1 MALSA
6 DILTRTQS
14 PHITAGEGQ
23 VQVQEVGQMAEELR
37 PCIEGSGCRVSSMG
51 PESAD
56 WVGRGRTSWG
66 LWWSLE

>member
-23 VQVQEVGQMAEELR
+23 VQVQEAVPLTQVALAGGGASGPAQAHTSQLR
-37 PCIEGSGCRVSSMG
+37 PRLR
-51 PESAD
+51 P
-56 WVGRGRTSWG
+56 
-66 LWWSLE
+66 